1 MRPPQRCGP
10 GEGVLTLFQEIYI
23 ITSRNSSALRRPA
36 MKQKVGTVLDAR
48 LVRRAKVYAAQR
60 RRPLNSVIEEP
71 LAAWLD
77 RPGAATPAGSLVAR
91 SAGASSMTEF
101 SGRR

>member
-1 MRPPQRCGP
+1 
-10 GEGVLTLFQEIYI
+10 
-23 ITSRNSSALRRPA
+23 

-60 RRPLNSVIEEP
+60 RRPLNSVIEEA

-91 SAGASSMTEF
+91 SAWSMAIDPNLLKTLLAEDLYDAA
-101 SGRR
+101 

>member
-1 MRPPQRCGP
+1 
-10 GEGVLTLFQEIYI
+10 
-23 ITSRNSSALRRPA
+23 

-60 RRPLNSVIEEP
+60 RRPLNSVIEEA

-91 SAGASSMTEF
+91 SAGSMAIDPNLLKTLLAEDLYDAA
-101 SGRR
+101 